1 MSSIK
6 ESLASFGE
14 SVAGVFGKKADPKE
28 LVRKWQS
35 TLRGEC
41 RQLDR
46 QIRDIE
52 REEKKVQKS
61 IKEAAKRN
69 DVASCRVRAC
79 PCAAPDRA
87 PPRALTALCRPLTQ
101 ILAKEV
107 VQARRTTSRLY
118 VNKAQM
124 MDVSMQLGQN
134 LATVRAVGHLEKSTE
149 VMKAVNDLIKTP
161 EVMKTM
167 QELSK
172 EMMKAGVIEEMVAD
186 AMDGVLDSED
196 LEEETEEEV
205 QKVLAELAGETVAE
219 LPAAS
224 RTQPAAPEPV
234 AAEEEEEEDDAEME
248 ALQARLNAVRA
259 A

>member
-69 DVASCRVRAC
+69 DVASCR
-79 PCAAPDRA
+79 
-87 PPRALTALCRPLTQ
+87 